1 MNNKILYLIRKALS
15 LWQIKLKY
23 LHYLNSVLL
32 MASAIVYMAF
42 LTMTARYNHTNF
54 NTLLQSNLIFS
65 VMVILVSLNFIIG
78 AILLYYQQRLLKN
91 RYELKIILIV
101 QIIQQALALNPIL
114 FIIGGLELIQAT
126 ADPIKG
132 QPLNS
137 LLKVILILLTAIYLL
152 FGIINF
158 GLII

>member
-42 LTMTARYNHTNF
+42 LTMTARYNHTDF

-114 FIIGGLELIQAT
+114 CIIGGLELIQAT